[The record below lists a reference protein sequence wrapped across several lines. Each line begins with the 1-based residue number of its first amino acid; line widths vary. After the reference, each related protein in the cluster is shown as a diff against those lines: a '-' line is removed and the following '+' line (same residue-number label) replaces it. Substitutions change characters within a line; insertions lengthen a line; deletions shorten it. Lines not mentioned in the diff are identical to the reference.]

1 MAVEIRI
8 LNPRDHVVLANV
20 AAGVFD
26 SAIDPQ
32 LAHEFLAD
40 PRHHLAVAID
50 DGQVIGFASGVH
62 YVHPDKP
69 PELWINE
76 VGVADSHQQ
85 RGVGRAVMRALLDHA
100 RSLGCSEAWVLTDE
114 SNTPAKK
121 LYASCGGT
129 AANVPSVMF
138 TFELERTN
146 GRKP

>member
-1 MAVEIRI
+1 VAVEIRI

-100 RSLGCSEAWVLTDE
+100 RSLGCGEAWVLTDE
-114 SNTPAKK
+114 SNAPAKK

-129 AANVPSVMF
+129 AGDVPSIVF
-138 TFELERTN
+138 TFTLDRSER
-146 GRKP
+146 RP